1 VSPAVSSTTGPQTV
15 TADPTAT
22 GPAAGQA
29 TASAA
34 LRAAGH
40 AAWAAAVGHPMV
52 RAIAAGTLPHET
64 FRGYFEQN
72 VRYLEDY
79 ARAIALTTAKAPD
92 RPALDVLSRFLRQ
105 IVATEIPANL
115 AFLGRLG
122 GSAGRLPGLAELH
135 PVTYGYTRHL
145 LHVCE
150 GGSCAEGLAALLP
163 CQWSYGEIAQ
173 PLMAA
178 PPDDPVYA
186 DWVRMFGN
194 AGYDALVAE
203 TTGLLDRLAGPVVGD
218 PVVGDPVVGDP
229 VVGDPVVGDPV
240 VDDTAVDDTA
250 ADDTAADDTADA
262 GPWARLSA
270 VFSISVRYEGEFWDM
285 AYAAA

>member
-1 VSPAVSSTTGPQTV
+1 VNPAARPATGAVTAPAAGPTAAGPTTTGPL
-15 TADPTAT
+15 
-22 GPAAGQA
+22 

-40 AAWAAAVGHPMV
+40 AAWAAAVNHPMV
-52 RAIAAGTLPHET
+52 RAIAAGTLPRET

-92 RPALDVLSRFLRQ
+92 SAALDVLSRFLRQ
-105 IVATEIPANL
+105 IVAAEIPANV
-115 AFLGRLG
+115 AFLERLG
-122 GSAGRLPGLAELH
+122 GAAARLPGLGELH

-145 LHVCE
+145 LYAC
-150 GGSCAEGLAALLP
+150 GQGSCAEGLAALLP

-178 PPDDPVYA
+178 LPADPVYA
-186 DWVRMFGN
+186 DWIRMFGH
-194 AGYDALVAE
+194 AEYDALVAE
-203 TTGLLDRLAGPVVGD
+203 TTGLLDRLAD
-218 PVVGDPVVGDP
+218 PVVGNTVVGN
-229 VVGDPVVGDPV
+229 
-240 VDDTAVDDTA
+240 
-250 ADDTAADDTADA
+250 TADA
-262 GPWARLSA
+262 GPWARLSV
-270 VFSISVRYEGEFWDM
+270 VFGISIRYEGEFWDM